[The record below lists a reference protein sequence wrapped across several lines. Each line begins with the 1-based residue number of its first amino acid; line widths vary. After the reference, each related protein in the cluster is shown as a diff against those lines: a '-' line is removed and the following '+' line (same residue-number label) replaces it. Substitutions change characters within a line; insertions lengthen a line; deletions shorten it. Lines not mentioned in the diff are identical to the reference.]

1 MFAFKVA
8 LRYLT
13 ANLVQTALLIAGVAL
28 SVVVFVFMTALI
40 TGLANFLV
48 ERTTANIA
56 HVTLEPPTRVA
67 RVLTGPDDFAAQP
80 VSTFQ
85 RLQIRS
91 WQQVVDLAESLPG
104 VRAVSAQ
111 ISGNGFM
118 VRGEAVQAVAVV
130 GVEPDQLSSIAPI
143 ADKMIDGT
151 SDLTAGGLVIGATLA
166 ENLGLRA
173 GQPVRLQSDRGSSR
187 LITITGIYRVGLS
200 SLDERVVFLSLQL
213 ARPLFDLPNGV
224 TTIEIRLNDPDTAP
238 GIAAVLKASTALKVT
253 PWQEKNQNLKE
264 ALAGQGRTG
273 SLIQAFALIS
283 IIIAIASALLL
294 TTYRRRS
301 EIGIMRSFGISRGFI
316 AAVFVFQGAIVGLA
330 GALLGS
336 FAGYWLCVAL
346 TFVRDSQG
354 NQDLPIDPAEGGY
367 AIVIILA
374 TLGAMLA
381 SILPARAAA
390 RVDPVEAIHQ

>member
-1 MFAFKVA
+1 MFALKVA
-8 LRYLT
+8 WRYLT
-13 ANLVQTALLIAGVAL
+13 ANLVQTGLLIAGVAL
-28 SVVVFVFMTALI
+28 SVIVFVFMTALV

-56 HVTLEPPTRVA
+56 HVTLEPPIRVA
-67 RVLTGPDDFAAQP
+67 RVLTADDTLAARP

-91 WQQVVDLAESLPG
+91 WQQVVAVAENLPG

-111 ISGNGFM
+111 IAGNGFM
-118 VRGEAVQAVAVV
+118 VRGQAVQAVAVV

-143 ADKMIDGT
+143 EDKMIDGT

-173 GQPVRLQSDRGSSR
+173 GQPVRLQSDRGASR
-187 LITITGIYRVGLS
+187 LITITGVYRVGLS
-200 SLDERVVFLSLQL
+200 SLDERVAFLSLQL

-224 TTIEIRLNDPDTAP
+224 TTIEIRLTDPEDAP
-238 GIAAVLKASTALKVT
+238 GIAETLKAGTNLKVVT
-253 PWQEKNQNLKE
+253 WQEKNLNLKE

-273 SLIQAFALIS
+273 SLIQVFALIS

-301 EIGIMRSFGISRGFI
+301 EIGIMRSFGISRRFV
-316 AAVFVFQGAIVGLA
+316 ASVFVLQGLIVGLV
-330 GALLGS
+330 GSLLGS
-336 FAGYWLCVAL
+336 FVGYWLCVAL
-346 TFVRDSQG
+346 TFLRDGQG
-354 NQDLPIDPAEGGY
+354 NQDLPIDPSQGGY
-367 AIVIILA
+367 VAVITLA

-381 SILPARAAA
+381 AILPARAAA